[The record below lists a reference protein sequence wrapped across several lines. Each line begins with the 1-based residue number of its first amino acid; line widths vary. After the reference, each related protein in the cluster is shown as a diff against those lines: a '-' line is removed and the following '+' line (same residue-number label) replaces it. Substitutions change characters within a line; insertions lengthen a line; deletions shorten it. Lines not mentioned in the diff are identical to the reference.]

1 MCAKLTVMLIYGRN
15 AVIEAIKE
23 DSVHQVWAAVGVER
37 RLLKILSALGVHP
50 LMVPRIE
57 LDQMVKTTHHQGVV
71 AVLESPM
78 FQDPEAP
85 FTLAQQRGEPLLLVL
100 LDGVTDPGNYGAIIR
115 SAEALGAHGV
125 VSETRRSAP
134 LSAVTIKASA
144 GAAHHLPLVQVVNLP
159 RHIEWL
165 KSRGVWVYGT
175 ASEVDRPIWTL
186 NVPLLLVLLDG
197 VTDPGNYGA
206 IIRSAEALG
215 AHGVVSETRRSA
227 PLSAVTI
234 KASAGAAHHLPLV
247 QVVNLPRHI
256 EWLKSRGVWVY
267 GTASEVDR
275 PIWTLDFQRPVAVVL
290 GSEGRGLRRLVRE
303 HCDELG
309 RIPLYG
315 QIGSL
320 NVASALAVVL
330 YQAARWREG

>member
-23 DSVHQVWAAVGVER
+23 GSVHQVWAAVGVER
-37 RLLKILSALGVHP
+37 RLLKILSALDAHP

-85 FTLAQQRGEPLLLVL
+85 FTLAQQRGEQLLLVL

-134 LSAVTIKASA
+134 LSAVTIKTSA

-165 KSRGVWVYGT
+165 K
-175 ASEVDRPIWTL
+175 
-186 NVPLLLVLLDG
+186 
-197 VTDPGNYGA
+197 
-206 IIRSAEALG
+206 
-215 AHGVVSETRRSA
+215 
-227 PLSAVTI
+227 
-234 KASAGAAHHLPLV
+234 K
-247 QVVNLPRHI
+247 
-256 EWLKSRGVWVY
+256 RGVWVY